1 MLNYDEEI
9 KKIETDYFGNA
20 FNNLSNFKVLVKE
33 KNGVLKAYLLYQVVF
48 DEAEIISVFV
58 KEEFR
63 KMGLATELINELK
76 ESCKTIFLDVASN
89 NYKAYNL
96 YLKLGFKK
104 YNKRLKYYSD
114 NSDAILMKWSC

>member
-1 MLNYDEEI
+1 MLNYKNEI

-20 FNNLSNFKVLVKE
+20 FNNLSNFKVSIKE
-33 KNGVLKAYLLYQVVF
+33 ENGVLKAYLIYQVVL

-58 KEEFR
+58 KEEYR
-63 KMGLATELINELK
+63 NQGLASKLINELK
-76 ESCKTIFLDVASN
+76 ASCKIIYLDVASN
-89 NYKAYNL
+89 NYNAYNL
-96 YLKLGFKK
+96 YLKLGFKE